1 MDNFSTP
8 ISAIASTYGTDTIFI
23 LGKGPSADDVPAE
36 VFAGSL
42 VIGIN
47 DAERIYPAD
56 ISIFHADWVKQ
67 SLAESGERARLY
79 LTSTDFRSKVADVVR
94 AEHVPLSQE
103 GGDLMMQR
111 LLGGDFVIEDVLL
124 ISALQVARKV
134 AEARGRSQTVYL
146 VGFDFRADMGS
157 AHSLGRSYEND
168 TADQRRLRIDMQE
181 NFLLNALYM
190 LRGTN
195 LDVVHVGDRS
205 YSRMT
210 TTDLRHEFLPGGG
223 EAERAWNVSVIAE
236 LTTNHFGDRGRLERM
251 VRAAKAA
258 GANFVKFQKR
268 DVESFYS
275 REQLAAPYKSP
286 FGKTFGDYR
295 HQLELSDDDF
305 AYLDGLCKQLGIQ
318 WFASALDAKSYRELM
333 DLGSAMIKL
342 PSTISE
348 HTDYLSMVAQT
359 CDRPIVL
366 STGMTDKAFE
376 HWVLNTFR
384 NSPQLYLLQCNSA
397 YPTPAEDCNVGVV
410 RHYDRLSR
418 DQPQIVAGYSSHD
431 AGWFGS
437 ALAVAAGARMVE
449 KHVKLGNTEFA
460 HFDAVALDLTKSE
473 FKDYVAKVREAEI
486 VVGSEEK
493 DIRPSEHHKYRVA
506 AAE

>member
-1 MDNFSTP
+1 M
-8 ISAIASTYGTDTIFI
+8 
-23 LGKGPSADDVPAE
+23 
-36 VFAGSL
+36 
-42 VIGIN
+42 IGLN

-67 SLAESGERARLY
+67 SLAESGARARLY
-79 LTSTDFRSKVADVVR
+79 LTSTDFETTGAEVVR

-103 GGDLMMQR
+103 SGDLMMQR

-134 AEARGRSQTVYL
+134 AEARGRPQTVYL

-157 AHSLGRSYEND
+157 AHALGRSYEND

-190 LRGTN
+190 LRGTD

-223 EAERAWNVSVIAE
+223 EAERPWAVSVIAE

-258 GANFVKFQKR
+258 GANFVKIQKR

-286 FGKTFGDYR
+286 FGTTFADYR

-305 AYLDGLCKQLGIQ
+305 GYLDALCKQLGIQ
-318 WFASALDAKSYRELM
+318 WFASALDVKSYRQLM

-348 HTDYLSMVAQT
+348 HTDYLSMVART

-376 HWVLNTFR
+376 NWVLETFKA
-384 NSPQLYLLQCNSA
+384 SPQLYLLQCNSA

-418 DQPQIVAGYSSHD
+418 EQPQIVAGYSSHD

-449 KHVKLGNTEFA
+449 KHVKLGNTEWA
-460 HFDAVALDLTKSE
+460 HFDAVALDLTKPE